1 MRAAK
6 NTIYASDVTTLPI
19 KVKYTA
25 SYYNDTIADNGITI
39 SKGVNNPVYSYEK
52 VEEDTLV
59 YRFARQMYY
68 SNFLTGSFPVSSSQY
83 DNFMQSTAA
92 SGTLEADHRY
102 FPTGNLDE
110 ITVIAIPKTSFGE
123 KISPTTFRLS
133 NSGSFN
139 LYDDGNGNVRDYG
152 TGSLSRY
159 IDYLYH
165 NAPDEYYNALL
176 TFDGTTLVGNIFYS
190 HGIVVITNQDY
201 QSIFDL
207 SLYLSTED
215 DIQITT
221 EDDVDIIT
229 DQLFDPTPYLS
240 TEDDLRITTEN
251 DNYLI
256 P

>member
-39 SKGVNNPVYSYEK
+39 SKGVNNPVYTYVK
-52 VEEDTLV
+52 PDNATLV

-92 SGTLEADHRY
+92 SGTLEANLRY

-110 ITVIAIPKTSFGE
+110 VTVIAIPRTSFGE
-123 KISPTTFRLS
+123 KISPTTFRLV
-133 NSGSFN
+133 NSGSFS

-165 NAPDEYYNALL
+165 IAPDEYYNALL
-176 TFDGTTLVGNIFYS
+176 TFENTTLVGNIFYS

-201 QSIFDL
+201 QSIFDI

-215 DIQITT
+215 GDRLIT
-221 EDDVDIIT
+221 EDDNNIV
-229 DQLFDPTPYLS
+229 P
-240 TEDDLRITTEN
+240 
-251 DNYLI
+251 
-256 P
+256 

>member
-25 SYYNDTIADNGITI
+25 SYYYDTITNNGINVI
-39 SKGVNNPVYSYEK
+39 KGINNPVYTYAK
-52 VEEDTLV
+52 PDNATLV

-92 SGTLEADHRY
+92 SGTLEANIRY

-110 ITVIAIPKTSFGE
+110 VIVIAIPRTSFGE
-123 KISPTTFRLS
+123 KISPTTFRLV
-133 NSGSFN
+133 NSGSFS
-139 LYDDGNGNVRDYG
+139 LYDDGNGNIRDYG

-165 NAPDEYYNALL
+165 TAPDEYYNALL
-176 TFDGTTLVGNIFYS
+176 TFENTTLVGNIFYS

-207 SLYLSTED
+207 ALYLSTEAGD
-215 DIQITT
+215 RLVT
-221 EDDVDIIT
+221 EDDNNII
-229 DQLFDPTPYLS
+229 P
-240 TEDDLRITTEN
+240 
-251 DNYLI
+251 
-256 P
+256 